1 MKQLTPEF
9 KAVVAFLLVVAA
21 FALVGG
27 NQLALNKEV
36 NLATQQSSE
45 VMQLQSQTV
54 NELKNIVTTPTV
66 APTAT
71 PAATK
76 IYTPASATK
85 PPVK

>member
-21 FALVGG
+21 FALVGF

-36 NLATQQSSE
+36 NLATQQSTAA
-45 VMQLQSQTV
+45 LQVGSSTV
-54 NELKNIVTTPTV
+54 NALKMLEATPTV

-71 PAATK
+71 PAASVK
-76 IYTPASATK
+76 LIKPASVTNTAK
-85 PPVK
+85 